1 MRTLLVSLLIALPGS
16 AEWLALELTFQGTGC
31 ASCIESLPARIRRM
45 RGVESAE
52 VDAARG
58 ILRVKL
64 ASGNRV
70 RLELVRD
77 QIEQDGTKV
86 TAAAVEGVGTIEP
99 ETERWVFRPDG
110 QPLSYTIEGI
120 TFERGKHPIR
130 LKADAASLRP
140 EIVLRAV
147 ETKRRE

>member
-1 MRTLLVSLLIALPGS
+1 
-16 AEWLALELTFQGTGC
+16 
-31 ASCIESLPARIRRM
+31 M

-58 ILRVKL
+58 VLRVKL

-77 QIEQDGTKV
+77 QIEQDGTKL

-99 ETERWVFRPDG
+99 ETERWVFQPDG
-110 QPLSYTIEGI
+110 QPLGYTIEGI
-120 TFERGKHPIR
+120 TLAREKHSIR